1 MTRRLLTLTTAV
13 AFGGALVL
21 ALART
26 AEASA
31 SFDYD
36 FGSCAQVTGTCALDT
51 ALGSTLT
58 FTSNGVPV
66 TADGF
71 SLPSTPAALFIRST
85 VPTALGIASEANHEI
100 DPTEFVSLDLS
111 GLAAQGITSA
121 LLAIDGVAPGPTPAP
136 EQFRVCNST
145 ADNVLCSASTF
156 DHVFGANGG
165 NGLPNTWAGT
175 VAWSVADPFIDV
187 TGVVTSAVSS
197 DVLIDSLAA
206 VPESSTWAMLL
217 IGFAGL
223 GLAGYR
229 RGLQSRS

>member
-1 MTRRLLTLTTAV
+1 
-13 AFGGALVL
+13 
-21 ALART
+21 
-26 AEASA
+26 
-31 SFDYD
+31 
-36 FGSCAQVTGTCALDT
+36 VTGTCALDT
-51 ALGSTLT
+51 ALRSTLT
-58 FTSNGVPV
+58 FTSNGLSV

-71 SLPSTPAALFIRST
+71 SVPSTPAALFIRSK

-187 TGVVTSAVSS
+187 TGVVTPAVSS

>member
-13 AFGGALVL
+13 AFGGALVS
-21 ALART
+21 ALAS
-26 AEASA
+26 EASA
-31 SFDYD
+31 SFDYH

-85 VPTALGIASEANHEI
+85 VPTALGIASEASHEI

-111 GLAAQGITSA
+111 GLAAQGITGA

-145 ADNVLCSASTF
+145 ADDVLCSASTF
-156 DHVFGANGG
+156 NNVFGANGG

-175 VAWSVADPFIDV
+175 VDWSVAAPFIDV
-187 TGVVTSAVSS
+187 TGVVTPAVNS
-197 DVLIDSLAA
+197 DVLIDSLV
-206 VPESSTWAMLL
+206 VPEPTSLML
-217 IGFAGL
+217 IVTA
-223 GLAGYR
+223 LAGMVLARYR
-229 RGLQSRS
+229 KVF